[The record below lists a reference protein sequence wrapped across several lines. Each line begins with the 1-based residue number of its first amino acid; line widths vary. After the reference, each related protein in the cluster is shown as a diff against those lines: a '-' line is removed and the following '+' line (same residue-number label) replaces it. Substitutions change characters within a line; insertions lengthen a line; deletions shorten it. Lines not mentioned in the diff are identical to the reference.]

1 MKASV
6 IDTSTVWM
14 RNKLIAAQIE
24 CLPSDTPIDP
34 TEHRWWGLY
43 VGTELAGFASL
54 DPETGY
60 LSRAGVLP
68 AFRGRGGQL
77 KLIKAREK
85 AARALGL
92 PLLTSDTYNNP
103 ASANNLIACG
113 FRMYQPS
120 FPVDGV
126 CYWRKP
132 LQ

>member
-1 MKASV
+1 MKVCA
-6 IDTSTVWM
+6 IDTRTVWM

-24 CLPSDTPIDP
+24 CLPADTPIDP
-34 TEHRWWGLY
+34 IEHRWWGLY
-43 VGTELAGFASL
+43 VGTELAGFAAL
-54 DPETGY
+54 DTETGY

-77 KLIKAREK
+77 KLIKVREK
-85 AARALGL
+85 AALALGL

-113 FRMYQPS
+113 FRMYTPPS
-120 FPVDGV
+120 AVDGV

-132 LQ
+132 LK